1 MGLVVL
7 IASGVSLILVVKT
20 LLQVPIEGSILLF
33 VWGGFEF
40 ICDNVDWYFY
50 GDDCTFHASVWFV
63 DDLSVIAIKYAFWRD
78 DSARKVCLNLFKTLC

>member
-33 VWGGFEF
+33 MCGV
-40 ICDNVDWYFY
+40 
-50 GDDCTFHASVWFV
+50 A
-63 DDLSVIAIKYAFWRD
+63 LSLFATTSIGIFMGTIDVPCL
-78 DSARKVCLNLFKTLC
+78 SLVC